1 MREMNFTFY
10 FRLMSQILT
19 HGEVTALKH
28 ELRNN
33 SVETRTLIVKR
44 FTRGTSALLTSAQ
57 TTEIFCADRS
67 YIASEL
73 EGNSTRWGTIDGDIK
88 KHIRTRVWG
97 GHDLINELMCK
108 LLKAFKLEE
117 QRNPSQPSILDLRF
131 PINFGFSFFLRGGAG
146 RGPVRLFISSR

>member
-10 FRLMSQILT
+10 FRLMSQIFT

-44 FTRGTSALLTSAQ
+44 FTRGTSALLTSTQ

-73 EGNSTRWGTIDGDIK
+73 EGNSTCWSTIDGDIK
-88 KHIRTRVWG
+88 KHIGTRVWG
-97 GHDLINELMCK
+97 GHDLKNELMFK
-108 LLKAFKLEE
+108 LIKAFKL
-117 QRNPSQPSILDLRF
+117 
-131 PINFGFSFFLRGGAG
+131 
-146 RGPVRLFISSR
+146 